1 MASIE
6 QLSPSVIVSVPE
18 TIPEEAVAT
27 GVINESRVSK
37 EVLRIL
43 MQVEDKSQKDLRNLS
58 IQIKPRLLSGIA
70 ASSSI
75 LSRST
80 SAAYFLLT
88 TANSISFALSYC
100 SYFRSAVDASC
111 SIQRFVRGWTFS
123 KYFLPL
129 IILKGVSEVTKDSS
143 KLALNVFTIKKIK
156 LSKEPFLQEV
166 ASIFFNVVKDYLGLI
181 PIASF
186 GRLSGLVQTASL
198 YAISVMKDAG
208 ELTAKRSFIYKL
220 RLGALKEIRGSN
232 SSKKHQQVTD
242 KAKEILD
249 KAYVNQKEQD
259 WSRIMHDNIPFW
271 LKLVV
276 A

>member
-1 MASIE
+1 MANIE
-6 QLSPSVIVSVPE
+6 QLSPGVTVSVPD
-18 TIPEEAVAT
+18 TIPEKALAT

-43 MQVEDKSQKDLRNLS
+43 MQAEDKSQKDLRNLNV
-58 IQIKPRLLSGIA
+58 QIKPRLLSGVA

-75 LSRST
+75 LSMST
-80 SAAYFLLT
+80 GAAFSILT
-88 TANSISFALSYC
+88 TASSVSFALSYC
-100 SYFRSAVDASC
+100 SLFKPVVDLSR
-111 SIQRFVRGWTFS
+111 SIQKFVDGWTSS

-129 IILKGVSEVTKDSS
+129 IILKGITEVTKDSS

-166 ASIFFNVVKDYLGLI
+166 ASIFFNVVKDYLTLM
-181 PIASF
+181 PISSF
-186 GRLSGLVQTASL
+186 GPLSSPKQTASL

-220 RLGALKEIRGSN
+220 RLGALKEIKGSN
-232 SSKKHQQVTD
+232 SSKKHQQVTS

-271 LKLVV
+271 LKLVI